1 MRTENTIYYYIDV
14 NMYLQAPFLQL
25 EIVRKGL
32 TARVEGRIINS
43 FALMK

>member
-14 NMYLQAPFLQL
+14 NMYIQAPFLQL

-32 TARVEGRIINS
+32 AAWIEGGIVNS
-43 FALMK
+43 LTLMK